1 MAREQLKTLTEP
13 MYYVLLALTKERHG
27 YGIMQSITELT
38 EGRVSVGA
46 GTLYALLSRFEKEGI
61 VAQTREVERRKMYC
75 LTELGEE
82 VLTRE
87 YTRLN
92 QLLKD
97 GRFFFNKDGTL
108 PPIDRDGMKIKEET
122 DRATETDKQVMEG
135 IPELP
140 EEKQKK
146 ISSAPKRKSFRN
158 ALGKGLLTT

>member
-38 EGRVSVGA
+38 DGRVAVGA

-61 VAQTREVERRKMYC
+61 ILQTREVERRKMYC

-87 YTRLN
+87 YTRLH
-92 QLLKD
+92 QLVKD
-97 GRFFFNKDGTL
+97 GRFFFNEDGTL
-108 PPIDRDGMKIKEET
+108 PPINRDGMKQEEELVAEKEG
-122 DRATETDKQVMEG
+122 VMEN
-135 IPELP
+135 IPEQL
-140 EEKQKK
+140 EEKKKK
-146 ISSAPKRKSFRN
+146 ISSKPKRKSFRD